1 MKKNSSKAKRSKHPG
16 LRKAPLAS
24 KVISQLRKAS
34 KAKVVDIEAI
44 RDAKIKADKLDAS
57 IIKKEQMEQLDPL
70 HAVYCY
76 AQNKMSVLVE
86 QLAELPA
93 LIRLNNLYADAQ
105 DEYMPQGP
113 PISPLTLSYFTC
125 WAFFDLNEGIH
136 KETFGYVATEVCRE
150 LQADSGLIS
159 LFEAMNAS
167 RMGLY
172 IHEGL
177 SEDFVFLRELVTG
190 KRLKANVPSGHK
202 GYQGE
207 MWLARVL
214 PPPWPESGF
223 DYCVVLTTP
232 YVIGKTTGKLFKKFN
247 AMGDEQGWE
256 AYFDRTLS
264 KIKAED
270 WAQAY
275 HKLMKYGLSRHY
287 WNEYIFEAYAGHTP
301 EMIMLTGFPDI
312 ASSRPHASER

>member
-1 MKKNSSKAKRSKHPG
+1 MSSRKTKRVKASG
-16 LRKAPLAS
+16 SRKPPLAA

-34 KAKVVDIEAI
+34 KAKVVNLQAV
-44 RDAKIKADKLDAS
+44 RDAKVRADGLDAS
-57 IIKKEQMEQLDPL
+57 IIKKEQMDQLDPL
-70 HAVYCY
+70 HAVYCF

-93 LIRLNNLYADAQ
+93 LIKLNNLYADAQ

-113 PISPLTLSYFTC
+113 PMSPLTLSYFTC
-125 WAFFDLNEGIH
+125 WALFDLNVGIH

-150 LQADSGLIS
+150 LQADPGLIS
-159 LFEAMNAS
+159 LFEAMNMS

-190 KRLKANVPSGHK
+190 QRHKAKVPSGHK

-207 MWLARVL
+207 LWLARVL
-214 PPPWPESGF
+214 APPVPESGF
-223 DYCVVLTTP
+223 DYSIVFTTP
-232 YVIGKTTGKLFKKFN
+232 YVICKPTGQLFKKFN
-247 AMGDEQGWE
+247 VMGDEPGWE

-264 KIKAED
+264 KIRAESR
-270 WAQAY
+270 AQAY
-275 HKLMKYGLSRHY
+275 HKLMKYGLSRNY
-287 WNEYIFEAYAGHTP
+287 WNEYIFEAYVVHTQ

-312 ASSRPHASER
+312 ASSRPHATER

>member
-1 MKKNSSKAKRSKHPG
+1 MSSSKAKRVKASG
-16 LRKAPLAS
+16 SRKPPLTA
-24 KVISQLRKAS
+24 KVINQLRKAS
-34 KAKVVDIEAI
+34 MAKVVSIQAA
-44 RDAKIKADKLDAS
+44 RDAKVWADGLDAS

-70 HAVYCY
+70 HAAYCF
-76 AQNKMSVLVE
+76 AQNKMSALVE

-93 LIRLNNLYADAQ
+93 LIKLNNCYADAQ

-125 WAFFDLNEGIH
+125 WAFFDLNVGNHE
-136 KETFGYVATEVCRE
+136 ETFGYVTTEVCRE

-159 LFEAMNAS
+159 LFEAMNTS

-177 SEDFVFLRELVTG
+177 SVDFVFLRELVTG
-190 KRLKANVPSGHK
+190 KRHKARVPSGHK

-207 MWLARVL
+207 MWLARIL
-214 PPPWPESGF
+214 PPPVQESGF
-223 DYCVVLTTP
+223 DYSIVFTTP
-232 YVIGKTTGKLFKKFN
+232 YVIGKTTGKLFKRFN

-264 KIKAED
+264 QIRAED
-270 WAQAY
+270 RAQAY
-275 HKLMKYGLSRHY
+275 QKLMKYGLSRNY
-287 WNEYIFEAYAGHTP
+287 WNEYI
-301 EMIMLTGFPDI
+301 M
-312 ASSRPHASER
+312 